1 MNKFLLISLAGA
13 LFASVP
19 AQVRFASLRFAA
31 NRLAESRFASLRSAP
46 LRSAALRSVRA
57 DCKMTLEGLCLPS
70 ALG

>member
-19 AQVRFASLRFAA
+19 APVRFASLRFAA

-46 LRSAALRSVRA
+46 LRSASRRLQDDARGIVSSICTRVMNL
-57 DCKMTLEGLCLPS
+57 
-70 ALG
+70 

>member
-19 AQVRFASLRFAA
+19 APVRFASLRFAA
-31 NRLAESRFASLRSAP
+31 NRLAESRFASLSPPRSGP
-46 LRSAALRSVRA
+46 PRSGPPRA

>member
-31 NRLAESRFASLRSAP
+31 NRLAESRFASLRSA
-46 LRSAALRSVRA
+46 RSGPPRA